1 MTGYLG
7 SATATPAAAPAIGLA
22 PEPATAPSP
31 KAEPAAAAS
40 GIPIVSCFPKV
51 YTVADV
57 WREWKEGMA
66 GGPPLE
72 SLEEQFGPRWRPGNT
87 MTVQF
92 CRRKVVWDALKALIA
107 RGRSEEEAIGEL
119 EAMRDG
125 QSLNRLVDLL
135 RQRRQRQRHRQ
146 KR

>member
-1 MTGYLG
+1 MTGYLA
-7 SATATPAAAPAIGLA
+7 SATATPAVAPAIGLA
-22 PEPATAPSP
+22 LEPTPAPSL
-31 KAEPAAAAS
+31 KGALASAATS

-57 WREWKEGMA
+57 WREWKEGMT

-72 SLEEQFGPRWRPGNT
+72 SLEAQFSPRWRLGNT

-92 CRRKVVWDALKALIA
+92 CRRKVVWDALKTLIA

-119 EAMRDG
+119 ETMRDG

-135 RQRRQRQRHRQ
+135 RQRHQRQ
-146 KR
+146 